1 MPQPLVH
8 LITAKRLVSL
18 TCKKVSELLFS
29 QCSNIFLFLYNNK
42 FSTYDLN
49 DIRLSGAL
57 YIRKVAQVIDPNLY
71 RILPVEEPQQIPPI
85 SWPKDVQIS
94 PVPDWA
100 KQITQLRKQAA
111 DKLKE
116 KKEKNI

>member
-1 MPQPLVH
+1 M
-8 LITAKRLVSL
+8 
-18 TCKKVSELLFS
+18 
-29 QCSNIFLFLYNNK
+29 
-42 FSTYDLN
+42 
-49 DIRLSGAL
+49 SGAL

-94 PVPDWA
+94 TVPDWA